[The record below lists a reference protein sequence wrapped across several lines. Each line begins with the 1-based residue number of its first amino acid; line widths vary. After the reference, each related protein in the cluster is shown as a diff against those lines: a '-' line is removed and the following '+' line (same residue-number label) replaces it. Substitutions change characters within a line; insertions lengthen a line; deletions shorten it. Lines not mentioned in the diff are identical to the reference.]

1 MEDEIEKT
9 LHALDGIER
18 AEPKPFLYTRIQGRL
33 QRQRAD
39 TYSRIWQVKPAYVIA
54 SVALLIVLNVA
65 AVLVYSRSQRQSYA
79 TKPSI
84 DAMASDYGLSLDI
97 Q

>member
-1 MEDEIEKT
+1 MEDELEKT
-9 LHALDGIER
+9 LHALDGMER

-33 QRQRAD
+33 ERRRAD
-39 TYSRIWQVKPAYVIA
+39 TYSRIWQLKPAYVIA

-65 AVLVYSRSQRQSYA
+65 AMLVYSRSQRQSGTA
-79 TKPSI
+79 KPSI
-84 DAMASDYGLSLDI
+84 DAVASDYGLSFDI

>member
-9 LHALDGIER
+9 LHSLDGIER
-18 AEPKPFLYTRIQGRL
+18 AEPKPFLYTRIQGRIE
-33 QRQRAD
+33 RRRAD
-39 TYSRIWQVKPAYVIA
+39 TYSRIWQLKPAYVIA

-65 AVLVYSRSQRQSYA
+65 AILVYNRSHRQSDTA
-79 TKPSI
+79 RPSI
-84 DAMASDYGLSLDI
+84 DAMASDYGLSFDI